1 MKQQVTLIASNSEA
15 FPVGGRVWAEEEQGV
30 LTQLAGLDV
39 EDTPYFG
46 AEQRVDVRTVL
57 GYQFTIST
65 IDYDRLVTR

>member
-1 MKQQVTLIASNSEA
+1 MKQLVILIASNSEA
-15 FPVGGRVWAEEEQGV
+15 FPRGGRVWAEEEQGV

-39 EDTPYFG
+39 EDTTYFG
-46 AEQRVDVRTVL
+46 AAQRVDVRTVL